1 MFGLM
6 IAKSENPEATC
17 ERLLSPHATFWAEVA
32 TIPACYLC
40 NAAATFQGPSEY
52 GWMVRCEECAPG
64 KVAPHDIGAEFE
76 RKLTGMDGENF
87 VNTREWVKGLERDLI
102 KAFTRTAERINYTQP
117 FEGRKSQPAF
127 CRGYFPR
134 NGVKLDTIPSVDA
147 HQRVGWDYSRGCT
160 AQVTSGVADAS
171 NAARDRWSNGVD
183 DNNATSTAVVGSTY

>member
-6 IAKSENPEATC
+6 IAKSDNPEATC
-17 ERLLSPHATFWAEVA
+17 ERLLSAHATFWAEVA

-40 NAAATFQGPSEY
+40 NAAATFQGPSEH
-52 GWMVRCEECAPG
+52 GWMVRCGACMP
-64 KVAPHDIGAEFE
+64 VALEQNATQVDIGLA
-76 RKLTGMDGENF
+76 LDALDGVNF

-102 KAFTRTAERINYTQP
+102 RAFTRTAERINYTQP

-134 NGVKLDTIPSVDA
+134 NGVKLATIPSVDA

-183 DNNATSTAVVGSTY
+183 DNNATSVAVIGSTY